1 MSTFVN
7 IISKF
12 YPDID
17 INMPAFTYKNTNSS
31 KLMNRNYISY
41 AFINTL
47 HRGLEKKKFSKFK
60 ILHSSIVSNYFIS
73 RDIKKQHELSFS
85 KAQRRY
91 YALCRIARIYKTKHA
106 LHYDMNT
113 DLCMRPLSKIKSSIK
128 LDPKSSESINSIHK
142 IQLINST

>member
-41 AFINTL
+41 AFINT
-47 HRGLEKKKFSKFK
+47 
-60 ILHSSIVSNYFIS
+60 
-73 RDIKKQHELSFS
+73 
-85 KAQRRY
+85 
-91 YALCRIARIYKTKHA
+91 
-106 LHYDMNT
+106 
-113 DLCMRPLSKIKSSIK
+113 
-128 LDPKSSESINSIHK
+128 
-142 IQLINST
+142 